1 MGGDNGAELEKSE
14 KIYNITFNLLLKH
27 QSHINISQNG
37 CDSDMQQ
44 RQFSRFVKKIILDA
58 IIQSCRYHGN
68 SILKRDTNIELKTFF
83 SESVSSAPSLVD
95 LGSADREREV
105 FC

>member
-1 MGGDNGAELEKSE
+1 MQSSRKVNNFTILYL
-14 KIYNITFNLLLKH
+14 IYFLNISATSM
-27 QSHINISQNG
+27 QSQNG

-58 IIQSCRYHGN
+58 IIQSCRYHDN
-68 SILKRDTNIELKTFF
+68 LILKRDTNIELETFF
-83 SESVSSAPSLVD
+83 SESVSSAPSRVD